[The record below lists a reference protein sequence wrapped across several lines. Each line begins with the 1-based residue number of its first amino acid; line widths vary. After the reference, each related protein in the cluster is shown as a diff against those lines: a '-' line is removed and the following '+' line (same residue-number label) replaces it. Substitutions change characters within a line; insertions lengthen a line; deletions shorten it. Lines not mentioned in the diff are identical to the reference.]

1 MSAAA
6 KLVRTTIAISATALL
21 FSSCANDD
29 GGGGG
34 NAVTLRVGV
43 AAIPIT
49 PCGENPDWDGP
60 VTPLGVWGEEFN
72 DDNGNGLWDADTN
85 ERPIDDPLSSQLDRS
100 ARNRYNGIF
109 LAGFGNNR
117 LATGCHDDIW
127 ARAVVIDDG
136 TNKIAMASV
145 DLVGYFHY
153 GSYYGFDKAQAQVDP
168 TLGIDAF
175 VFSSTHQHEGPDALG
190 LWGYF
195 EFADGKFPRY
205 LQFVDRQVARAINEA
220 GAEAALKPV
229 TVAVATTDPTMEPR
243 LRGLQVRTGC
253 RPPWFFDQE
262 LRAMRF
268 VGEDG
273 ATVATVINWS
283 THPESLEDENTEV
296 SSDFVHYIRE
306 RVEEELGGTAVY
318 FTGDLGAAEIV
329 GDTCVGG
336 ADPHLEDGS
345 NPFDDR
351 SNIGHERTAELG
363 NLVGDSVVTLIEDV
377 EPVASAG
384 LDIQT
389 SQYYIAGSNESL
401 TFANFQGILDLDM
414 ARFDL
419 ANCPEGTGICAPV
432 TQHLVTVKDEDGAPL
447 VQIATAPGELFPELY
462 YGVAQHKRTDCPAA
476 DTGLPYEPSIR
487 DGMTAPHRWLI
498 GLSPDEFGYIVPGYD
513 FYPSSLA
520 EEIGDVCEGMGYDP
534 EVPRRR
540 VPSHYHESLAVGVDA
555 AATTTCYALQML
567 GATETVNA
575 NAACQRVLTTAA
587 E

>member
-1 MSAAA
+1 MYRAA
-6 KLVRTTIAISATALL
+6 KLIRTTVAIATLAPLV
-21 FSSCANDD
+21 SSCANDD
-29 GGGGG
+29 GGGS

-60 VTPLGVWGEEFN
+60 ITPLGVWGEEFN
-72 DDNGNGLWDADTN
+72 DLNGNGLWDADLN
-85 ERPIDDPLSSQLDRS
+85 ERQIDDPLSSVLDRS

-127 ARAVVIDDG
+127 ARAVVIDAG

-145 DLVGYFHY
+145 DLVGYVFY
-153 GSYYGFDKAQAQVDP
+153 GSYYGFEKAQALVDP
-168 TLGIDAF
+168 LLGIDAF

-229 TVAVATTDPTMEPR
+229 TVAAATTDPTTEPR

-273 ATVATVINWS
+273 ATVATLINWS
-283 THPESLEDENTEV
+283 THPESLEDENTQV
-296 SSDFVHYIRE
+296 SSDFVHYIRQ
-306 RVEEELGGTAVY
+306 RVEDELGGTAVY

-329 GDTCVGG
+329 GDTCVNG
-336 ADPHLEDGS
+336 ADPHEDDGS

-351 SNIGHERTAELG
+351 SNLGHERTASLG
-363 NLVGDSVVTLIEDV
+363 TLVGDSVVTLLEGV

-384 LDIQT
+384 LDVQT

-401 TFANFQGILDLDM
+401 SFANFQGILDLDM
-414 ARFDL
+414 ARFDV
-419 ANCPEGTGICAPV
+419 ANCPPGTGICAPV
-432 TQHLVTVKDEDGAPL
+432 TQHVVTVKDEDGAPL

-462 YGVAQHKRTDCPAA
+462 YGVERYKRTDCPAA
-476 DTGLPYEPSIR
+476 DTGLPYEPSLR

-520 EEIGDVCEGMGYDP
+520 EELGDVCQGMQYDP

-540 VPSHYHESLAVGVDA
+540 VPAHYHESLSVGVDA

-567 GATETVNA
+567 GASETVNG
-575 NAACQRVLTTAA
+575 NAACQRVLTSAG